1 MSGIPD
7 IKGPDREKP
16 LCYDP
21 GRDKFIL
28 LDEIIKG
35 EEQIVPLESLSESD
49 LRKLVIE
56 RNRVGPD
63 YKMQSISG
71 PPFTRDD
78 IVAEIEKETEFGK
91 MTVQAE
97 ISYLKD
103 LLKQIKEAL

>member
-7 IKGPDREKP
+7 IKGPDRKKP

-21 GRDKFIL
+21 KREKFIL

-35 EEQIVPLESLSESD
+35 DEEIIPLESLSQSD
-49 LRKLVIE
+49 QKKLVIE

-78 IVAEIEKETEFGK
+78 IVAEIEKETDFGK
-91 MTVQAE
+91 TTVQAE

-103 LLKQIKEAL
+103 LLRQIKEAL

>member
-1 MSGIPD
+1 MSGIPN
-7 IKGPDREKP
+7 IKGPDRKKP

-21 GRDKFIL
+21 ERDKFIL
-28 LDEIIKG
+28 LDEITKG
-35 EEQIVPLESLSESD
+35 DEQIIPLESLSQSD
-49 LRKLVIE
+49 LKKLVIE

-78 IVAEIEKETEFGK
+78 IVDEIEKETEFGK

-103 LLKQIKEAL
+103 LLRQIKEAL